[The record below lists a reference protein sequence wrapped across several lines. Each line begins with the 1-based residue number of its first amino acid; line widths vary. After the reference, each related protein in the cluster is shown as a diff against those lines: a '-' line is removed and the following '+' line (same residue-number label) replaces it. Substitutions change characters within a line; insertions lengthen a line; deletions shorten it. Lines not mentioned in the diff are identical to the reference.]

1 VEKKKKKKKREKRN
15 ERKRKE
21 MVFLKWNGSAHA
33 AREVKREGIKGV

>member
-1 VEKKKKKKKREKRN
+1 VEKAKKTRKRN

-21 MVFLKWNGSAHA
+21 IVFLKWNGSAHA